1 MRFKRNTDVVAKA
14 VMIANSGKLNEK
26 EANTIDALLRAYCST
41 TYAEWEE
48 RHEFSRQFVSDM
60 VNDCGFEDD
69 ELANAMANQHPTLQQ
84 NFMRFVVKFLKLMA
98 AKPTHDLRNKNSVQ
112 AAKMMI
118 DAIADNDVFPCI

>member
-60 VNDCGFEDD
+60 VNDCGFEDA
-69 ELANAMANQHPTLQQ
+69 ELAKAMANQHPTLQQ
-84 NFMRFVVKFLKLMA
+84 NFMRFVVKFLRLMA
-98 AKPTHDLRNKNSVQ
+98 DKPIYDLRNRNSVL
-112 AAKMMI
+112 AARKLTNVI
-118 DAIADNDVFPCI
+118 VDDTFPYI